1 MNLTIR
7 PFRPADLPAMQEI
20 TLASFPGIS
29 LDQTIEQ
36 KFGELNGHDWH
47 WRKARHIE
55 LETNANPAGA
65 FVAEEDGRIVA
76 YITTT
81 LDRTAGNGRIA
92 NLAVIAELRGRG
104 VGRQLIQH
112 ALVWFRAEGL
122 SYALIESMSHNEAGR
137 GLYTSVGFQEIGQL
151 VHYAMKL

>member
-1 MNLTIR
+1 MSISIR
-7 PFRPADLPAMQEI
+7 SFRPADLPVMQEI
-20 TLASFPGIS
+20 TLASFPGVS

-36 KFGELNGHDWH
+36 KFGEQNGHDWR
-47 WRKARHIE
+47 WRKARQIE
-55 LETNANPAGA
+55 LETTANPAAA

-81 LDRTAGNGRIA
+81 LDRTAGSGRIA
-92 NLAVIAELRGRG
+92 NLAVFVELRGRG
-104 VGRQLIQH
+104 VGRQLIEH
-112 ALVWFRAEGL
+112 ALGWFRTQGL

>member
-7 PFRPADLPAMQEI
+7 PFRPADLPVMQEI

-81 LDRTAGNGRIA
+81 LDRTAGSGRIA

-104 VGRQLIQH
+104 DHLDSVVAGLRRRSSRARIGAFH
-112 ALVWFRAEGL
+112 AAA
-122 SYALIESMSHNEAGR
+122 S
-137 GLYTSVGFQEIGQL
+137 
-151 VHYAMKL
+151 